1 MYRLVSPSVMYHVA
15 GKYGQSGWNLVK
27 VALGKFP
34 FEEFLKAAASS

>member
-1 MYRLVSPSVMYHVA
+1 MYHVA